1 MNSTRPHDDPT
12 PQEAAPTDAMHEI
25 ARLRALVELLREENR
40 LLGLAN
46 RSLARPWQDREGER
60 E

>member
-1 MNSTRPHDDPT
+1 MTDDPT
-12 PQEAAPTDAMHEI
+12 PQEAALADAMHEI

-40 LLGLAN
+40 LLRQAN
-46 RSLARPWQDREGER
+46 ATFGRPWQAREGER